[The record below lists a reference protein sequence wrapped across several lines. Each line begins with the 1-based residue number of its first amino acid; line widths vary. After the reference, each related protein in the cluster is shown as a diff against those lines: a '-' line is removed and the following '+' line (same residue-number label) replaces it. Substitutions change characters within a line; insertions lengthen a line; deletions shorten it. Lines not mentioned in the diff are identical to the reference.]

1 MVRVVVVV
9 KMVGQAYSAVA
20 SRLAGSKEAQTL
32 SAPWA
37 VCRVSQEAA
46 VARSWA
52 APAMEGTTSI
62 RMVATEAGETAE
74 TTMGRS

>member
-1 MVRVVVVV
+1 MVEVVVQ
-9 KMVGQAYSAVA
+9 MVGQAYSAVA

-52 APAMEGTTSI
+52 APTMEGTTSI
-62 RMVATEAGETAE
+62 RMVATEAGRITG
-74 TTMGRS
+74 TTMGRA

>member
-1 MVRVVVVV
+1 MVVVVV
-9 KMVGQAYSAVA
+9 AVKMVVHPYSAVA
-20 SRLAGSKEAQTL
+20 SRLADSKEAQTR

-52 APAMEGTTSI
+52 APTMEGTTSI
-62 RMVATEAGETAE
+62 RMVAIEAGETAG